1 VTALFQPSPA
11 PDAQAR
17 DGPTATLRILA
28 TSDVHGHVLP
38 FDYFTGEEETG
49 QGLARLATLVRQ
61 ARAGAG
67 DENCLL
73 LDNGDFLQGTALT
86 DLTARPG
93 NGWRGRHPV
102 IRAMNHMRYDAATL
116 GNHEFNFGLDWLE
129 ATLSQAR
136 FPLVCANA
144 VRGPGATPRADTA
157 FLPPFT
163 LLHRRLRDRW
173 GTARDLCIGVIGLT
187 PPQAATWDHHHLAGR
202 LELRDMVE
210 TARARLPAIRDAG
223 ADIVIALAHTGI
235 DPGPDRPMM
244 ENAARAL
251 ARLPGLDALIAG
263 HSHRRFPGPGHDA
276 IAGADTARGTLFG
289 TPCVN
294 PGFAASHLGLIDL
307 HLAHGDDGWRVT
319 GHRTALV
326 PARRAAP
333 CPGLGR
339 RLARAHAHTL
349 RLARRPLARTGGPL
363 HSYLALARDDPGLA
377 LINAA
382 QRAALAAA
390 LEGSAHGGLPV
401 LSASAPFRTGGRGG
415 PGHYTDIPAGP
426 LRLRHLAD
434 LYGFPNALC
443 GLVLSGADLRDWLE
457 RAAICFNRIVPGK
470 ADQPLLDP
478 DVPGHV
484 FDVIGG
490 LQYSIDLSVP
500 PRYDLSGTLV
510 RPRAWRIRD
519 LAHAGR
525 PVRDGDRFVIA
536 ANSYRAWGGGPFE
549 ARAAQTLVHVSARP
563 VRDLLADHV
572 ATTGTVTPEAG
583 KSWRFAPMPPGTS
596 ALFATGPGLRA
607 YPEEIA
613 ALGAEEAGEDDGGF
627 LCLRLPLDRA
637 HALANPHA
645 EGYIPHREVGAGRH
659 LANPV
664 RSGRK
669 QP

>member
-1 VTALFQPSPA
+1 
-11 PDAQAR
+11 
-17 DGPTATLRILA
+17 
-28 TSDVHGHVLP
+28 
-38 FDYFTGEEETG
+38 
-49 QGLARLATLVRQ
+49 
-61 ARAGAG
+61 
-67 DENCLL
+67 
-73 LDNGDFLQGTALT
+73 
-86 DLTARPG
+86 
-93 NGWRGRHPV
+93 
-102 IRAMNHMRYDAATL
+102 M
-116 GNHEFNFGLDWLE
+116 
-129 ATLSQAR
+129 
-136 FPLVCANA
+136 
-144 VRGPGATPRADTA
+144 
-157 FLPPFT
+157 
-163 LLHRRLRDRW
+163 
-173 GTARDLCIGVIGLT
+173 
-187 PPQAATWDHHHLAGR
+187 
-202 LELRDMVE
+202 LRDMVE
-210 TARARLPAIRDAG
+210 TARAWLPAIREAG
-223 ADIVIALAHTGI
+223 ADVVIALAHTGI
-235 DPGPDRPMM
+235 DPGPEGPMM

-443 GLVLSGADLRDWLE
+443 GLAVTGAEVRDWLE
-457 RAAICFNRIVPGK
+457 RAAICFNRITPGM
-470 ADQPLLDP
+470 ANQPLLDP

-484 FDVIGG
+484 FDVIDG
-490 LQYSIDLSVP
+490 LGYSIDLAAP
-500 PRYDLSGTLV
+500 PRYDLSGA
-510 RPRAWRIRD
+510 RIDPEARRIRG
-519 LAHAGR
+519 LIHAGQ
-525 PVRDGDRFVIA
+525 PVRDTDRFVIA
-536 ANSYRAWGGGPFE
+536 TNSYRAWGGGPFE
-549 ARAAQTLVHVSARP
+549 ALATGALIHCSERP
-563 VRDLLADHV
+563 IRDILADHV
-572 ATTGTVTPEAG
+572 TSTGTIAPAPRGT
-583 KSWRFAPMPPGTS
+583 WRFAPMPPGTS
-596 ALFATGPGLRA
+596 ALIAT
-607 YPEEIA
+607 
-613 ALGAEEAGEDDGGF
+613 
-627 LCLRLPLDRA
+627 
-637 HALANPHA
+637 
-645 EGYIPHREVGAGRH
+645 
-659 LANPV
+659 
-664 RSGRK
+664 
-669 QP
+669 